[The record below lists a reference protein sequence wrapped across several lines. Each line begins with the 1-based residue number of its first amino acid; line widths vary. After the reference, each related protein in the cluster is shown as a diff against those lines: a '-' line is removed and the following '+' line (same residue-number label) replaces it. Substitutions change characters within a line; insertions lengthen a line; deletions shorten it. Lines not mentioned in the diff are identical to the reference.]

1 MKIRLKDKPKATGFS
16 MGLNTH
22 AMAEVIVGFDDDESG
37 QSMGMDSC
45 FLKELQVLLKDG
57 TWKDLEQAFKDK
69 DVITD
74 NYNTDFREPEN
85 EEEKEKGWY

>member
-1 MKIRLKDKPKATGFS
+1 MKIRLKDNPKVTGFS
-16 MGLNTH
+16 MGFNIH

-45 FLKELQVLLKDG
+45 FISELQVLLKDG
-57 TWKDLEQAFKDK
+57 AWKDLGQAFKDK

-74 NYNTDFREPEN
+74 NYNIDFREPLN
-85 EEEKEKGWY
+85 EAEKEQGWY